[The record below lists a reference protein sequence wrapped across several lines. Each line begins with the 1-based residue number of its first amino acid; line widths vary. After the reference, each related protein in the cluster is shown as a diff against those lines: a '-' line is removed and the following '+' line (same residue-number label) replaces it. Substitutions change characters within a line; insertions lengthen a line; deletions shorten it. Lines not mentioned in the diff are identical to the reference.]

1 MASRSGNRSGSSK
14 NAVAPNEIII
24 NVGTGET
31 RVGLLEN
38 KSFVELHIERDR
50 DNSVASMVAKGKVT
64 RVLPGM
70 QAAFV
75 DIGLEKAAFLY
86 VGDYLDDKGQLDQD
100 NADDAPRRRHS
111 RGRGGSRDHRE
122 RARV

>member
-1 MASRSGNRSGSSK
+1 M
-14 NAVAPNEIII
+14 PNELIV

-38 KSFVELHIERDR
+38 KKFVELHIERER
-50 DNSVASMVAKGKVT
+50 DQSVASMVAKGKIT

-86 VGDYLDDKGQLDQD
+86 VGDYLDENGQLGLWSGPVVRGP
-100 NADDAPRRRHS
+100 APS
-111 RGRGGSRDHRE
+111 C
-122 RARV
+122 

>member
-14 NAVAPNEIII
+14 NAATPNEIII

-50 DNSVASMVAKGKVT
+50 DSSVASMVAKGKVT
-64 RVLPGM
+64 RVLL
-70 QAAFV
+70 
-75 DIGLEKAAFLY
+75 GLMVE
-86 VGDYLDDKGQLDQD
+86 
-100 NADDAPRRRHS
+100 
-111 RGRGGSRDHRE
+111 
-122 RARV
+122 